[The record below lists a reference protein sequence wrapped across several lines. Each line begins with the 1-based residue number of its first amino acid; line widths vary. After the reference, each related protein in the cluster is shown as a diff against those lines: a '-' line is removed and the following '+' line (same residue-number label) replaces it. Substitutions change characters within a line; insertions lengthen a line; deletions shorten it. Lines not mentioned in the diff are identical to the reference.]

1 MDKDA
6 KSMTNISPHYQ
17 AMLPTV
23 ASSAQV
29 NLMYR
34 LMVGIISRYTLP
46 QGDRTLAVSP
56 QKHALHTPS
65 ASEGRRVQ
73 ECW

>member
-1 MDKDA
+1 
-6 KSMTNISPHYQ
+6 MTNISPHYQ

-46 QGDRTLAVSP
+46 QGDRTLAVSL
-56 QKHALHTPS
+56 QRRDLHTLS
-65 ASEGRRVQ
+65 APEGKHVWRNVGQ
-73 ECW
+73 LKL